1 MRYVFMVLSAI
12 VVFAACSP
20 APTITP
26 GKEDMLRTGKWKIAS
41 GELKVRLPSG
51 LDTTIDYVSFVLP
64 ACNQDD
70 YIVFD
75 SQYHAAI
82 FSGGTTCNPG
92 DPVSIPFKWRFKN
105 NQNSIDLYDGF
116 NMLFAVTDTIQPVK
130 FDTLEQSPLRLDTV
144 LGVFDTLTGYTKSLI
159 VLDSIWDAIYTPVTS
174 RGINIYDAAITDFTQ
189 SSFTLQYHLITH
201 YPDTTNHNG
210 NTPIY
215 KPDTLHYKIRY
226 TNF

>member
-1 MRYVFMVLSAI
+1 MILSAI
-12 VVFAACSP
+12 VVFSACSTT
-20 APTITP
+20 PTITP
-26 GKEDMLRTGKWKIAS
+26 GKEDMLRNGKWKVAS
-41 GELKVRLPSG
+41 GELKARLPSG
-51 LDTTIDYVSFVLP
+51 LDTTIDYVSFVYP
-64 ACNQDD
+64 SCNQDD

-75 SQYHAAI
+75 SQYHAAV

-92 DPVSIPFKWRFKN
+92 DPVSIPFKWKFKN

-116 NMLFAVTDTIQPVK
+116 NMLFAVSCNIEPLR
-130 FDTLEQSPLRLDTV
+130 FDTLEYDPFLRLDTI
-144 LGVFDTLTGYTKSLI
+144 LGVNDTLIGYTRTLI
-159 VLDSIWDAIYTPVTS
+159 VLDSIWDATYTPVPS
-174 RGINIYDAAITDFTQ
+174 KGINIYDAAITDFTQ
-189 SSFTLQYHLITH
+189 SSFTLSYHLISQ